1 MFIFVP
7 FNCNSLFNMRRLNL
21 ILTSLAISLFV
32 YGSCTPTKNDPQTP
46 EQPEQPDQPEKPDQ
60 HEEDWSWV
68 NGYPKGVTVEEFED
82 TFTDGQKCLGYI
94 ATIDFKAN
102 PNLTFNCMLSKSKK
116 KPTEFFSSFSDNST
130 QACLAINAGY
140 FSGSTSVSM
149 CIHQG
154 KVKQRAW
161 PSFNWPN
168 DENAQTVIYPV
179 RSAIGQNRDG
189 SFEIHWAYC
198 TNVSM
203 AEHTAFPSALDNNEK
218 TQTFMSAPPAADYC
232 EGTFTWEPYEA
243 VGAGPRL
250 VQDGRDVAVE
260 NYWAECLDAGG
271 TSGLIRV
278 NRTAAGYTA
287 DGKLILIVADG
298 RGSRGSAGFT
308 LSELAQKFISLGCT
322 DAINLDGGG
331 STCMVGSDGEILN
344 RPSDAAGE
352 RSVSTAIVIAE
363 TRRRS

>member
-1 MFIFVP
+1 
-7 FNCNSLFNMRRLNL
+7 MRRLNL

-46 EQPEQPDQPEKPDQ
+46 GQPEQPDQPEKPDQ
-60 HEEDWSWV
+60 PEEDWSWV

-82 TFTDGQKCLGYI
+82 TFTDGQKCLGFI

-116 KPTEFFSSFSDNST
+116 KPTEFFSNFSDNST

-168 DENAQTVIYPV
+168 DENAQNVIYPV

-218 TQTFMSAPPAADYC
+218 TQTFMSEPPAADYC

-287 DGKLILIVADG
+287 DGKLVLIVADG

>member
-1 MFIFVP
+1 MRKFYLIITALTI
-7 FNCNSLFNMRRLNL
+7 NLFFF
-21 ILTSLAISLFV
+21 A
-32 YGSCTPTKNDPQTP
+32 CTPKNSAPQTP
-46 EQPEQPDQPEKPDQ
+46 DVPDIPQ
-60 HEEDWSWV
+60 EDWTWE
-68 NGYPKGVTVEEFED
+68 NGYPKGVIVEEFEE
-82 TFTDGQKCLGYI
+82 TFSDGKKCLGFV

-102 PNLTFNCMLSKSKK
+102 PNLTFNCMLSQKKK
-116 KPTEFFSSFSDNST
+116 KPSDFFADFSDKT
-130 QACLAINAGY
+130 TTACLAVNAGY
-140 FSGSTSVSM
+140 FAGYTSVSM

-154 KVKQRAW
+154 KVRQRAW

-168 DENAQTVIYPV
+168 DENPQTVIYPI
-179 RSAIGQNRDG
+179 RSAIGQNKDG
-189 SFEIHWAYC
+189 SFEIHWTYC
-198 TNVSM
+198 TKPSM

-218 TQTFMSAPPAADYC
+218 TQTFMSEPPSVDYC
-232 EGTFTWEPYEA
+232 PGTFTWEPYEA
-243 VGAGPRL
+243 VGGGPRL
-250 VQDGRDVAVE
+250 VQGGKDVAVE

-278 NRTAAGYTA
+278 NRTAAGITE

-298 RGSRGSAGFT
+298 RGSRGSAGYT

-331 STCMVGSDGEILN
+331 SSCMVGAEGKILN
-344 RPSDAAGE
+344 LPSDAAGE